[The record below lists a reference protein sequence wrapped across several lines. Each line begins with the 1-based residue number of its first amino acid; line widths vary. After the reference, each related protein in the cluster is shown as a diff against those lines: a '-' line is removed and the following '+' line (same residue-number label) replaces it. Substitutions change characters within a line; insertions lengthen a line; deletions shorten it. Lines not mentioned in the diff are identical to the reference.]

1 MLLQAQ
7 YLSHT
12 ERRKKMNTKSKK
24 KWKRRRIL
32 CWFWPWS
39 SDDLGLPTGRW
50 LPAIGVNM
58 AAPGISL
65 DLRTTKSKGI
75 VSVPAKLGPSG
86 RIRREEAGLHLLRQL
101 VRPPPPAST
110 SLLLV
115 CPWLL
120 CPPGQF
126 GWLVA
131 GLSFMPLL

>member
-1 MLLQAQ
+1 
-7 YLSHT
+7 
-12 ERRKKMNTKSKK
+12 MNTKSKK

-75 VSVPAKLGPSG
+75 LLGMIDDYASSMKLYG
-86 RIRREEAGLHLLRQL
+86 RTHTKATT
-101 VRPPPPAST
+101 VKD
-110 SLLLV
+110 
-115 CPWLL
+115 
-120 CPPGQF
+120 
-126 GWLVA
+126 
-131 GLSFMPLL
+131 